1 MNDLEKLKESYDSIG
16 VTDELPIASIEQVCE
31 ALAAAQGEFK
41 APQRTKT
48 AKVKGQS
55 RNGSE
60 YAYEYKYAPLEEIIN
75 SVKETLAKNDLF
87 YYQYLL
93 PPRFNVMRT
102 VIRHAS
108 GEFIASD
115 YPVFPTKEGAA
126 GFASGVTYARRYGL
140 SLALGL
146 APEDDDDN
154 TETSAVGSPRMAEQ
168 PVPSSRSHSS
178 PLDGGEREGTGDLIH
193 WSTQLQTAAEQ
204 GMEALRRAWAD
215 MPASHKKN
223 LMPELTNKLKPRA
236 AEVDA
241 KDRS

>member
-1 MNDLEKLKESYDSIG
+1 MNDLEKLQDSMDAIPLS
-16 VTDELPIASIEQVCE
+16 DPPSIEQVCT

-41 APQRTKT
+41 APVRTKT

-55 RNGSE
+55 RNGGE
-60 YAYEYKYAPLEEIIN
+60 YSYEYKYAPLEEIIN
-75 SVKETLAKNDLF
+75 SVKDTLAKNGLF

-93 PPRFNVMRT
+93 PPRFNILRT
-102 VIRHAS
+102 VVRHSS
-108 GEFIASD
+108 GEFIPSD
-115 YPVFPTKEGAA
+115 YPVFPTKDGAA

-168 PVPSSRSHSS
+168 PVPNSRSHSS
-178 PLDGGEREGTGDLIH
+178 PLDGSEREGTGDLET
-193 WSTQLQTAAEQ
+193 WKSFLSLAAEQ
-204 GMEALRRAWAD
+204 GMETLRRRWGD
-215 MPASHKKN
+215 VPASLKKN
-223 LMPELTNKLKPRA
+223 LMPELTNNLKPRA